1 MNNVAALT
9 QTADAIQS
17 ADNELEILDALSRA
31 VVTAQKTIQSLEFD
45 IMSIHSNEADLDGK
59 TRTNRLTSA
68 TSALS
73 LAQSDLKSAQAAVTT
88 QRAKTLAAG
97 NLAATK
103 VKGVRDRL
111 FQKRRKNTET
121 WIRDVFATNRIPCA
135 VSVLVGNHRSVAAIK
150 QLVAGSD
157 YYAIG
162 ISPDAKI
169 QALRELGRR
178 FAELKPIAE
187 NVPGLVLD
195 PQPEPVAEPV
205 AESQLA
211 EA

>member
-1 MNNVAALT
+1 MNNVAVLK
-9 QTADAIQS
+9 QTAEAIQS
-17 ADNELEILDALSRA
+17 ADNELEILDAYSRA

-45 IMSIHSNEADLDGK
+45 IMSIHSNEAGLDGK

-88 QRAKTLAAG
+88 QRTKTLAAG

-103 VKGVRDRL
+103 VNGIRHLLCLR
-111 FQKRRKNTET
+111 RRKNTET

-135 VSVLVGNHRSVAAIK
+135 VSTLVENHRSVVAIK
-150 QLVAGSD
+150 EMVAGND
-157 YYAIG
+157 YYTIG
-162 ISPDAKI
+162 ISPDTKI

-178 FAELKPIAE
+178 FAELKSIAE
-187 NVPGLVLD
+187 NEPGLILD
-195 PQPEPVAEPV
+195 QEPEPVPEPV
-205 AESQLA
+205 AESQLV